1 MPSAGRRFAQCL
13 SGAKISRVAPAI
25 ATDHGSVFL
34 RHFIVAAT
42 ISTRVVI
49 NVPSGNENPRIFF
62 VWFATISSAPTV
74 TYAIITVREMYAIM
88 NVILKTL
95 ASIRKMPT
103 NIMIAGSAA
112 IRPTS
117 LSKPAAAK
125 ELSSITADALLG
137 PSVTYI
143 ERQNKRAA
151 TAEII
156 PPKIP

>member
-1 MPSAGRRFAQCL
+1 
-13 SGAKISRVAPAI
+13 
-25 ATDHGSVFL
+25 
-34 RHFIVAAT
+34 
-42 ISTRVVI
+42 
-49 NVPSGNENPRIFF
+49 
-62 VWFATISSAPTV
+62 
-74 TYAIITVREMYAIM
+74 
-88 NVILKTL
+88 
-95 ASIRKMPT
+95 MPT